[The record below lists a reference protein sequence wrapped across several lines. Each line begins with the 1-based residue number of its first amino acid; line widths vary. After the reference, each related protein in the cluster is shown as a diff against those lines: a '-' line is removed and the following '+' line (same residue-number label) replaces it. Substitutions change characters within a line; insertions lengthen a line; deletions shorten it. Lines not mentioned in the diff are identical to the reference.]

1 MNLSVRG
8 RLFLISLL
16 SLAVFA
22 GAIGF
27 LLEQQIGA
35 MLLDRNKTALS
46 RQAFLAGE
54 VLASMDAGQVDE
66 AADRLGEQTDRRVT
80 LIAENGEVLADSERD
95 GPALVALDNHNQ
107 RPEVIQAREEGQGHA
122 RRYSSTVGEDMLYT
136 ALLVDEGQVVRV
148 SMGSSEADAPLMAL
162 RRLLFGTIVL
172 GFLAAGGISAF
183 ASHQVTRGLREALA
197 RAGLGGDAVTTV
209 NALLEEQRRNF
220 DALSDEKNR
229 FQRVLDGMREGLL
242 LLDAEDRV
250 VTANRRAQQL
260 VALERVD
267 ELSLVDEGE
276 LDLQGH
282 TLQLQISELA
292 DGERVVLMRDVTDLR
307 RLETVRQDFVA
318 NVSHELR
325 TPVSVIRTNVDALQA
340 GAMDEP
346 ELAMSFLD
354 AIDRNANR
362 LGALIADL
370 LSLARLD
377 SGQPLLVEAV
387 DVGAIAWRVRESLW
401 ERADQKLQDL
411 VLRVEPGATAMA
423 DSGALEQVLTNF
435 IENSIKYTPEG
446 GTIELRYRAV
456 EGRAR
461 VEVHDDGPGVPV
473 EVRDRVFERFYRVDK
488 GRSRLLGGT
497 GLGLSIVRRLAGGM
511 QGTVGVGE
519 SDLGGAVFHLDLAL
533 PSDDAV

>member
-1 MNLSVRG
+1 
-8 RLFLISLL
+8 
-16 SLAVFA
+16 
-22 GAIGF
+22 
-27 LLEQQIGA
+27 
-35 MLLDRNKTALS
+35 
-46 RQAFLAGE
+46 
-54 VLASMDAGQVDE
+54 
-66 AADRLGEQTDRRVT
+66 
-80 LIAENGEVLADSERD
+80 
-95 GPALVALDNHNQ
+95 
-107 RPEVIQAREEGQGHA
+107 
-122 RRYSSTVGEDMLYT
+122 
-136 ALLVDEGQVVRV
+136 
-148 SMGSSEADAPLMAL
+148 
-162 RRLLFGTIVL
+162 
-172 GFLAAGGISAF
+172 
-183 ASHQVTRGLREALA
+183 
-197 RAGLGGDAVTTV
+197 
-209 NALLEEQRRNF
+209 
-220 DALSDEKNR
+220 
-229 FQRVLDGMREGLL
+229 MREGLL

-456 EGRAR
+456 AGRAR

>member
-1 MNLSVRG
+1 
-8 RLFLISLL
+8 
-16 SLAVFA
+16 
-22 GAIGF
+22 
-27 LLEQQIGA
+27 
-35 MLLDRNKTALS
+35 
-46 RQAFLAGE
+46 
-54 VLASMDAGQVDE
+54 MDAGQVDE
-66 AADRLGEQTDRRVT
+66 AADRLGEQTDLRVT

-354 AIDRNANR
+354 AIDR
-362 LGALIADL
+362 
-370 LSLARLD
+370 
-377 SGQPLLVEAV
+377 
-387 DVGAIAWRVRESLW
+387 
-401 ERADQKLQDL
+401 
-411 VLRVEPGATAMA
+411 
-423 DSGALEQVLTNF
+423 
-435 IENSIKYTPEG
+435 
-446 GTIELRYRAV
+446 
-456 EGRAR
+456 
-461 VEVHDDGPGVPV
+461 
-473 EVRDRVFERFYRVDK
+473 
-488 GRSRLLGGT
+488 
-497 GLGLSIVRRLAGGM
+497 
-511 QGTVGVGE
+511 
-519 SDLGGAVFHLDLAL
+519 
-533 PSDDAV
+533 